1 MVSNNGTTLPQQLS
15 TKSGNVANIANI
27 ANYYS
32 GLQSSIVVVNGVVSG
47 SGLVLAFNL
56 KEDKFDAVLPLLRTP
71 PCGTTLF
78 YTLSLKNYIS
88 RDEVYVGTTL
98 VSQALSAGR
107 VSPMLAASKKYI
119 PLDPAS
125 STVIRTG

>member
-1 MVSNNGTTLPQQLS
+1 MATTWGGDGLLLQLEKLTGNIKKETLGCGVVLS
-15 TKSGNVANIANI
+15 TKM
-27 ANYYS
+27 
-32 GLQSSIVVVNGVVSG
+32 
-47 SGLVLAFNL
+47 F
-56 KEDKFDAVLPLLRTP
+56 
-71 PCGTTLF
+71 
-78 YTLSLKNYIS
+78 YIS

>member
-1 MVSNNGTTLPQQLS
+1 MTLVIETQILHLHIFRHSALLYQHITTTQINCFNYKHASASNLTQIRSP
-15 TKSGNVANIANI
+15 AA
-27 ANYYS
+27 
-32 GLQSSIVVVNGVVSG
+32 
-47 SGLVLAFNL
+47 
-56 KEDKFDAVLPLLRTP
+56 
-71 PCGTTLF
+71 
-78 YTLSLKNYIS
+78 KNIS